1 MNAMT
6 TTPVGRVDQANPSV
20 LKEPARAQPAQEQP
34 AQEQPAQEQLAQ
46 EQLAQEQIIALAKQ
60 ATPVFGS
67 DIEML
72 KLRQIS

>member
-20 LKEPARAQPAQEQP
+20 LKEPARAQP

>member
-6 TTPVGRVDQANPSV
+6 TAPRERVAQANPSV
-20 LKEPARAQPAQEQP
+20 PKEPARAQP

-46 EQLAQEQIIALAKQ
+46 EQLAQEQIVALAKQ